1 MENNPGTNLQYLVKI
16 DCYHNNL
23 LGENFMIMTFEQMDD
38 YDKFKEQEL
47 EKEYSYLISINLL
60 ELFLSEKGRSSCCVK
75 KFGITYHRF
84 HETEMDE
91 FIEWIFKMR
100 TKFHQNAG
108 M

>member
-1 MENNPGTNLQYLVKI
+1 MENNAWTNLQYLVKI
-16 DCYHNNL
+16 YYHNNL
-23 LGENFMIMTFEQMDD
+23 FGENFVIMTFEQMDD

-47 EKEYSYLISINLL
+47 EKEYSCLKNVSLL
-60 ELFLSEKGRSSCCVK
+60 ELFLSEKGTSFCYVK

-91 FIEWIFKMR
+91 FVEWIFKMR